1 VVTVVRLG
9 FYFVCGGGSLCW
21 SVRFCLL
28 LGGGWEG
35 IVRTVGLYEGVK
47 NCIITL

>member
-21 SVRFCLL
+21 SVRVCLL
-28 LGGGWEG
+28 LGGVWEG
-35 IVRTVGLYEGVK
+35 VLWAVVLYEVSK
-47 NCIITL
+47 IEL